1 MHRAMLR
8 PLGRTGLTVSALSL
22 GTVSLG
28 IDYGIAAPG
37 ASGAPA
43 ADEAVALVKAAA
55 DAGISLVDTAPAY
68 GEAERIVGRAI
79 GRDARVAVATKVDA
93 RGDVV
98 ASIEASRRALD
109 RDVLDIVQV
118 HNATAAAIGGGVTR
132 ALAAARQRGVV
143 RAIGATVYDAD
154 AARAAIRSG
163 EYGVVQVALSVL
175 DQRMRGDVI
184 PAAADAGVGVLVRS
198 ALLKGALT
206 AKAPWLPEALAPLR
220 RAAERVRDELGA
232 GSWPTTSAA
241 ALRFCLS
248 VPGVSSVLVGVR
260 TLDELEAALDAAD
273 EGPLD
278 PAAMACAEG
287 LAIDGDEMLNPSRWP
302 AVP

>member
-1 MHRAMLR
+1 VTLR
-8 PLGRTGLTVSALSL
+8 PLGRTGLRVSALSL

-28 IDYGIAAPG
+28 IDYGIAAPD
-37 ASGAPA
+37 AFGAPA
-43 ADEAVALVKAAA
+43 RDEAVALVKAAA
-55 DAGISLVDTAPAY
+55 DRGITLVDTAPTY

-79 GRDARVAVATKVDA
+79 GGDARVAIATKVDA
-93 RGDVV
+93 RGDVL
-98 ASIEASRRALD
+98 ASIDASRRALD

-143 RAIGATVYDAD
+143 RVIGATVYDAD

-184 PAAADAGVGVLVRS
+184 AAAAEAGVGLVVRS
-198 ALLKGALT
+198 AFLKGALT
-206 AKAPWLPEALAPLR
+206 AKAPWLPQALAPLR
-220 RAAERVRDELGA
+220 RAAERVRDELAG
-232 GSWPTTSAA
+232 GSWEMLPAA
-241 ALRFCLS
+241 ALRFCLT

-260 TLDELEAALDAAD
+260 TLAELEAALAAA
-273 EGPLD
+273 EAGPLD
-278 PAAMACAEG
+278 PSAMARAAG
-287 LAIDGDEMLNPSRWP
+287 LAIEDDELLNPSRWP